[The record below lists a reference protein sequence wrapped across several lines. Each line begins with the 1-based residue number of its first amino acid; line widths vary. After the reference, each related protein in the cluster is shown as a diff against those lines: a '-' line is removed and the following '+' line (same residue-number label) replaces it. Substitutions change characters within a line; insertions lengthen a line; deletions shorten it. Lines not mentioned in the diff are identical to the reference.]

1 MNIGKFMGVA
11 AVIFSLSAC
20 GVQSN
25 EDLAKLKIEE
35 YAVKVCES
43 VVDFDMKQIEVMFEP
58 RQLERLNNRVDEWR
72 DDIAQI
78 TCDEFTTKERKRGLQ
93 FKFKAVASRSLRITI
108 TKINGIYQ
116 VVDV

>member
-1 MNIGKFMGVA
+1 MNIGKFMGIA

-43 VVDFDMKQIEVMFEP
+43 VVDFDMEQIEMMFEP
-58 RQLERLNNRVDEWR
+58 RQLERFNNRVDEWR

-108 TKINGIYQ
+108 IKINGIYQ